1 MRKVWLSVAAAVAAA
16 GVLTACGDTG
26 SGEGSAKGDAAVASS
41 SSTAGAGAEDAPAA
55 GSLKDARIVGS
66 GVEDHETWGAGAYV
80 VRYEITNSG
89 AAAADYFV
97 GLEFLDA
104 DGDVLGSTG
113 VTADKLGPG
122 KTNRGD
128 TAPLESEISNGPMS
142 AIKSVRVSEVDRT

>member
-1 MRKVWLSVAAAVAAA
+1 MRKVWLSVAAGVAAA
-16 GVLTACGDTG
+16 AVMTACTSTDG
-26 SGEGSAKGDAAVASS
+26 GEGSAKGDASASS
-41 SSTAGAGAEDAPAA
+41 SAAGAAGAEDAPAA
-55 GSLKDARIVGS
+55 KAPKDATIVGS
-66 GVEDHETWGAGAYV
+66 GFEDHETWGPGAYV

-89 AAAADYFV
+89 DEAADYFV

-122 KTNRGD
+122 KTNKGD